1 MRLRLRLSLFIAL
14 VTVVGLACFAAFAYA
29 LFVRQQD
36 AQFTELL
43 ARDLTRAQELFRSP
57 LANMGLPLVENEES
71 YILQFVS
78 PDDQVVLPL
87 DSGEALPQHTE
98 PSQIQV
104 GRSIFL
110 VQALPWYSPNGDVR
124 GSIRLAIDISDALAA
139 RHTLLQ
145 SMFISGSMIA
155 LLTLVT
161 GLWLVRRALR
171 PLAKLAQQA
180 RAVDPAHPELT
191 SYQGP
196 ADEVADLAL
205 ALNATLAGIRER
217 QEAER
222 ASLAEIAH
230 ELAAPLTLVAAH
242 LNALEQPL
250 EQPHLTHASSSTA
263 LELREH
269 PVLHN
274 PADLHAAKD
283 AANELLYTSQDLLTL
298 ARGELERP
306 LTMEIFSLPKVIK
319 RIAREYPDVSVDI
332 AAGAQD
338 SELAGSPRHLTQL
351 VRNLVRNAVQ
361 ASRGKPVTVTLKKY
375 DRTLL
380 LEVRDQGQG
389 VPPEDIPHLFERFYS
404 RSHGG
409 TGLGLSV
416 VKRVAEQHGGQV
428 EVETHV
434 GKGTCMRVKLPDLL
448 AQLEDV

>member
-36 AQFTELL
+36 AQFTEMLV
-43 ARDLTRAQELFRSP
+43 RDLTRAQELFRSP

-87 DSGEALPQHTE
+87 DSSEALPHHAE
-98 PSQIQV
+98 PTQIHV
-104 GRSIFL
+104 DRTTFL

-124 GSIRLAIDISDALAA
+124 GSIRLAIDVSDALAA
-139 RHTLLQ
+139 RGALLR
-145 SMFISGSMIA
+145 SMLISGGVIA
-155 LLTLVT
+155 LLALMT

-171 PLAKLAQQA
+171 PLTELAKQA

-196 ADEVADLAL
+196 ADEVADVAL

-242 LNALEQPL
+242 LNALEQTPSSK
-250 EQPHLTHASSSTA
+250 HLATSHSV
-263 LELREH
+263 LDVMEH
-269 PVLHN
+269 PG
-274 PADLHAAKD
+274 DLRAAKD
-283 AANELLYTSQDLLTL
+283 AANELLYASQDLLTL

-306 LTMEIFSLPKVIK
+306 LTMEIFSLPKVIT
-319 RIAREYPDVSVDI
+319 RIAREYPDVNVHVTED
-332 AAGAQD
+332 AQN

-361 ASRGKPVTVTLKKY
+361 ASRGKPVTVTLKKHNS
-375 DRTLL
+375 TLL
-380 LEVRDQGQG
+380 LEVHDQGVG
-389 VPPEDIPHLFERFYS
+389 VPAEDIPHLFERFYS

-428 EVETHV
+428 EVESHV

>member
-14 VTVVGLACFAAFAYA
+14 ITVVGLGCFAAFAYA

-36 AQFTELL
+36 AQFSEIL

-78 PDDQVVLPL
+78 PDNQVVLPL
-87 DSGEALPQHTE
+87 DSGEALPHHAE

-104 GRSIFL
+104 GRTTFL

-124 GSIRLAIDISDALAA
+124 GSIRLAIDFSDALAA
-139 RHTLLQ
+139 RGVLLR
-145 SMFISGSMIA
+145 SMLVSGGVIA
-155 LLTLVT
+155 LLALVT
-161 GLWLVRRALR
+161 GLWLVQRALR
-171 PLAKLAQQA
+171 PLTQLAKQA

-196 ADEVADLAL
+196 ADEVADLAH
-205 ALNATLAGIRER
+205 ALNATLVGIRER

-242 LNALEQPL
+242 LNALEP
-250 EQPHLTHASSSTA
+250 PHSHHAASASVGG
-263 LELREH
+263 LLEH
-269 PVLHN
+269 PVIKN
-274 PADLHAAKD
+274 PADLRAAKD

-298 ARGELERP
+298 ARGEIERP

-319 RIAREYPDVSVDI
+319 RIAREYPDVSVNI
-332 AAGAQD
+332 AEEAQD

-361 ASRGKPVTVTLKKY
+361 ASRGKPVTIILKKHHS
-375 DRTLL
+375 TLL
-380 LEVRDQGQG
+380 LEVRDQGVG
-389 VPPEDIPHLFERFYS
+389 VPPEDLPHLFERFYS

-428 EVETHV
+428 EVDSQL
-434 GKGTCMRVKLPDLL
+434 GQGTTMRVKLPDLL
-448 AQLEDV
+448 AQLEDI

>member
-1 MRLRLRLSLFIAL
+1 LFIAL
-14 VTVVGLACFAAFAYA
+14 ITVVGLACFAAFAYA

-36 AQFTELL
+36 AQFSEIL

-78 PDDQVVLPL
+78 PDNQVVLPL
-87 DSGEALPQHTE
+87 DSGEALPHHTE

-104 GRSIFL
+104 GRTTFL

-124 GSIRLAIDISDALAA
+124 GSIRLAIDFSDALAA
-139 RHTLLQ
+139 RGVLLR
-145 SMFISGSMIA
+145 SMLVSGGVIA
-155 LLTLVT
+155 LLALVT
-161 GLWLVRRALR
+161 GLWLVQRALR
-171 PLAKLAQQA
+171 PLTQLAKQA
-180 RAVDPAHPELT
+180 RAVDPAHPALT

-196 ADEVADLAL
+196 ADEVADLAH

-242 LNALEQPL
+242 LNALEPPQTAK
-250 EQPHLTHASSSTA
+250 HHVSTTV
-263 LELREH
+263 LELMEH
-269 PVLHN
+269 PIIHN
-274 PADLHAAKD
+274 PADLRAAKD

-319 RIAREYPDVSVDI
+319 RIAREYPDVTVDI
-332 AAGAQD
+332 GEGAHD

-361 ASRGKPVTVTLKKY
+361 ASRGKPVTITLKKHHS
-375 DRTLL
+375 TLL
-380 LEVRDQGQG
+380 LEVRDQGVG

-428 EVETHV
+428 EVESHV